1 MISRLI
7 LFFST
12 NGGNYAYTNPSILPN
27 EELAQRGFQQFSGHS
42 GSGVIITDT
51 MMQNTMSPQSN
62 QQFDIKWNNSRD
74 PVTQNNS
81 DNVFNQNQGDNNDVN
96 NIHEA
101 RTYFQD

>member
-1 MISRLI
+1 MNLLI
-7 LFFST
+7 LFCST
-12 NGGNYAYTNPSILPN
+12 NGGNYAYTNSSILPN

-51 MMQNTMSPQSN
+51 MMQNTMPSQSN

-74 PVTQNNS
+74 SVTQINS
-81 DNVFNQNQGDNNDVN
+81 DNEFNQKQGVNNDVN